1 MDLKILQYC
10 KAIHSA
16 KGDNNLARLELK
28 HSAMFYFN
36 HSNQRFSIFT
46 IYFFYKTNLIKI
58 LFERMSE
65 NKLPV
70 LKLNQKLQPILRS
83 KR

>member
-28 HSAMFYFN
+28 HSAIFLF
-36 HSNQRFSIFT
+36 QIKGFLFSEYISF
-46 IYFFYKTNLIKI
+46 
-58 LFERMSE
+58 
-65 NKLPV
+65 
-70 LKLNQKLQPILRS
+70 LKPI
-83 KR
+83 